1 MSKLPYLCILP
12 IFPIQKP
19 EKVDLL
25 YTLKTMPAFAIT
37 SGKCFIFAFVPI
49 FSPCKT
55 PKKVLFLDKPTVQWL
70 RHRMLVAI
78 LCGNVR
84 SIGVPFAIEVFL
96 CF

>member
-37 SGKCFIFAFVPI
+37 SGKYVFLHLCLF
-49 FSPCKT
+49 FSHAKP
-55 PKKVLFLDKPTVQWL
+55 PKKYFFVTSLQCSGYVTEFRVV
-70 RHRMLVAI
+70 M
-78 LCGNVR
+78 
-84 SIGVPFAIEVFL
+84 
-96 CF
+96 

>member
-70 RHRMLVAI
+70 CHRI
-78 LCGNVR
+78 PCSNVR